1 MKRDFFKTI
10 TLESLIDYIEGPK
23 KDQSS
28 KIIETWLNAD
38 PENRKFFLKIKE
50 AWLNRADLNEL
61 RKENIDSDFEK
72 VLQQIQDLQA
82 SKTDKV
88 QNFCPDLKYGI
99 TYAGL
104 LHVIII
110 LASAGVAYFIG
121 RSQGTVPVKPEI
133 VYNEM
138 IVPIGQRS
146 QIVLSDGTT
155 VWVNAGSKFRFP
167 SQFSGNKRE
176 VWLDGEGLFD
186 VAKDTSKVFYV
197 HTSDLD
203 VKVHG
208 TVFNLKAYSTED
220 IIETTVVEGL
230 VSFEINNHKAEK
242 SRDIFLEPNRKAIYL
257 KKESAIVTEELRREV
272 KEPLKPLKII
282 ISEPV
287 KVEPVISWTEGKLIF
302 TDESL
307 GNILQKL
314 ERKYDVQIIVNNGA
328 INQLKYTG
336 VLKQV
341 SIEQALRA
349 LQMTTGIQY
358 TIKDNLITISTK
370 KEKI

>member
-10 TLESLIDYIEGPK
+10 TLESLIDYIEGPE

-28 KIIETWLNAD
+28 KIVETWLNSD
-38 PENRKFFLKIKE
+38 PENREFFLKIKE

-61 RKENIDSDFEK
+61 RRENIDSDFEK
-72 VLQQIQDLQA
+72 VLQRIQDIKA
-82 SKTDKV
+82 SKTDKSKTSARIF
-88 QNFCPDLKYGI
+88 NM
-99 TYAGL
+99 GL
-104 LHVIII
+104 LRWAASLIII

-167 SQFSGNKRE
+167 SQFSDKNRE

-197 HTSDLD
+197 HTSELD

-208 TVFNLKAYSTED
+208 TVFNIKAYSTED

-230 VSFEINNHKAEK
+230 VSFEINDRHAEK

-257 KKESAIVTEELRREV
+257 KKESAIITEELRREV

-314 ERKYDVQIIVNNGA
+314 ERKYDVQIIVNNEA

>member
-1 MKRDFFKTI
+1 MKHDFFKTI
-10 TLESLIDYIEGPK
+10 TLESLIDYIENPE
-23 KDQSS
+23 KDHSS
-28 KIIETWLNAD
+28 RIVENWLNAD
-38 PENRKFFLKIKE
+38 PENLNFFLKIKE
-50 AWLNRADLNEL
+50 AWLNRADLNDL
-61 RKENIDSDFEK
+61 RRENIDKDFDN
-72 VLQQIQDLQA
+72 VLRQIQALQTAKSGKTSA
-82 SKTDKV
+82 SAKS
-88 QNFCPDLKYGI
+88 FSMR
-99 TYAGL
+99 L
-104 LHVIII
+104 LRWAASVIII
-110 LASAGVAYFIG
+110 MASAGIAYFIG
-121 RSQGTVPVKPEI
+121 RAQGSAPVKADV

-167 SQFSGNKRE
+167 SQFSDRKRE
-176 VWLDGEGLFD
+176 VWLDGEGLFN
-186 VAKDTSKVFYV
+186 VAKDTSKTFYV

-208 TVFNLKAYSTED
+208 TVFNLKAYSSED
-220 IIETTVVEGL
+220 IIETTVVEGI
-230 VSFEINNHKAEK
+230 VSFEMTESKAEK
-242 SRDIFLEPNRKAIYL
+242 SKDIFLEPNHKAIYL
-257 KKESAIVTEELRREV
+257 KKESAIITEELKREV

-328 INQLKYTG
+328 INHLKYTG
-336 VLKQV
+336 VLKHV

-358 TIKDNLITISTK
+358 TIKDNIITISEK

>member
-10 TLESLIDYIEGPK
+10 TLESLIDYIEGPE

-28 KIIETWLNAD
+28 KIVETWLNAD
-38 PENRKFFLKIKE
+38 PENRNFFLKIKE

-61 RKENIDSDFEK
+61 RSENVDKDFEK
-72 VLQQIQDLQA
+72 ILHQIQALGA
-82 SKTDKV
+82 SEADKLKTSARV
-88 QNFCPDLKYGI
+88 INMR
-99 TYAGL
+99 L
-104 LHVIII
+104 LRWAASVIII
-110 LASAGVAYFIG
+110 LASAGVAYFVG
-121 RSQGTVPVKPEI
+121 RAQGSPPVKADV

-197 HTSDLD
+197 HTSELD

-230 VSFEINNHKAEK
+230 VSFEMNNHKAEK
-242 SRDIFLEPNRKAIYL
+242 SRDIFLEPNHKAIYL